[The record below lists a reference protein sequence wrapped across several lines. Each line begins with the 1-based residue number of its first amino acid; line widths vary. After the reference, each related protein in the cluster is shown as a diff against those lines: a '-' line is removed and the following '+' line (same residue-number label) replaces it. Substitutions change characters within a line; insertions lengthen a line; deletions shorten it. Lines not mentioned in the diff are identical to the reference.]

1 MYVETLYALSPMFIW
16 VGLMG
21 GASYVNVMHNILEL
35 DILEKKEKE
44 IAIVLSL
51 MFNDT
56 GVILSSIFTLVA
68 DQTFFFLQKV

>member
-1 MYVETLYALSPMFIW
+1 MFIW